1 MEVAGAIARSM
12 GGTTLED
19 LLMARGIDM
28 PIYTLEIL
36 KLPRPDTWSG
46 LARGIISPAVES
58 AETVWNLLVRQP
70 HLVLRAGRMVPGRG

>member
-36 KLPRPDTWSG
+36 KLSRPDTWSPH
-46 LARGIISPAVES
+46 ATPQKRPVSPAE
-58 AETVWNLLVRQP
+58 
-70 HLVLRAGRMVPGRG
+70 